1 MTSKMGNSKSAEEQ
15 GGIDEDAWEKLFTK
29 LTGGSEGEKAGR
41 TNLDHRTSS
50 FVLNRP
56 QTTADGFLAVPE
68 ASRSNGNSPHG
79 SRKSLASIFGQ
90 SEPLLPSKERKI
102 DLNMLEKHIM
112 GVKESYTLE
121 IEYGIP
127 RSQLCR

>member
-1 MTSKMGNSKSAEEQ
+1 MGNRKSAEEQ

-41 TNLDHRTSS
+41 TNLEHRTSS
-50 FVLNRP
+50 FVIN
-56 QTTADGFLAVPE
+56 QNKTTTDGLLAVPE
-68 ASRSNGNSPHG
+68 PSPPNGNSPHG
-79 SRKSLASIFGQ
+79 SRKSLAWIYGQ

-102 DLNMLEKHIM
+102 DLDRLEKHIM